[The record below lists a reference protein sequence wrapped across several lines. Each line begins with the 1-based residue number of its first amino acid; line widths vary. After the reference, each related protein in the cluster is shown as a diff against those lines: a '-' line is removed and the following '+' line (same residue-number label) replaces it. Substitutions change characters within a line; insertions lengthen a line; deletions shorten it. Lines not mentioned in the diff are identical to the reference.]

1 MNLQNLQDAI
11 TARIREIKLLAGL
24 PVLAEDKG
32 NIIED
37 LQAEIAKTSF
47 AVVVGGCRFTD
58 TKPNSSLAIGS
69 ITITVSIFENPT
81 FNRAAAKHVTLTEAA
96 QAVVKELK
104 LFNTG
109 DGLLTNPTIGD
120 IQDLGEGVIS
130 TACNFELQH
139 VTL

>member
-11 TARIREIKLLAGL
+11 TARIREIKRLAGL
-24 PVLAEDKG
+24 PVLAEDQG
-32 NIIED
+32 NIIAGR
-37 LQAEIAKTSF
+37 QAEIAKRRF

-96 QAVVKELK
+96 QAVVKGLK

-109 DGLLTNPTIGD
+109 DGLLTNRTSGGIPE
-120 IQDLGEGVIS
+120 LGEGVIAA
-130 TACNFELQH
+130 ACNFELQN

>member
-1 MNLQNLQDAI
+1 MNLQELQEKIADKVKSLDAF
-11 TARIREIKLLAGL
+11 AGL

-109 DGLLTNPTIGD
+109 DGLLTSPTIGD

-130 TACNFELQH
+130 TACNFELQN